1 MFSLRSKSRVAVLLT
16 LLLLTWTVAGSLVVA
31 GEEPTDTE
39 AAAAAMT
46 GPVWAV
52 AYIVILL
59 LFAVGVFVTVRG
71 SKRRDRDKPE
81 EFQAVVKH

>member
-1 MFSLRSKSRVAVLLT
+1 M
-16 LLLLTWTVAGSLVVA
+16 LTWTVLGSLVLA
-31 GEEPTDTE
+31 GEAATDTE
-39 AAAAAMT
+39 AAAAAMK
-46 GPVWAV
+46 GPAWAI

-59 LFAVGVFVTVRG
+59 LVSLGVFSVVRG

>member
-16 LLLLTWTVAGSLVVA
+16 LLLLTWTVAGSLVLA
-31 GEEPTDTE
+31 GEPTDTE